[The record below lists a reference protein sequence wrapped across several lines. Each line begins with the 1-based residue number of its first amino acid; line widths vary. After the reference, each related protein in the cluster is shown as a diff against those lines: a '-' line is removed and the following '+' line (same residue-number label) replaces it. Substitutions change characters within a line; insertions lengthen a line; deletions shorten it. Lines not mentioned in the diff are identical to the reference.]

1 MKAVQVILLFC
12 LLVTLNSTMSDFLFC
27 MIGNQ
32 EILKICNELFAKIK
46 AQEDAG
52 SILKFLVPY
61 LATLA
66 QQLKACFDK
75 IY

>member
-1 MKAVQVILLFC
+1 MKAVQVILFFC
-12 LLVTLNSTMSDFLFC
+12 LLVALNSTMSDFLIC

-32 EILKICNELFAKIK
+32 EILKICNELFEKIK
-46 AQEDAG
+46 AQESAG

-66 QQLKACFDK
+66 QQLKECFGK
-75 IY
+75 I

>member
-1 MKAVQVILLFC
+1 
-12 LLVTLNSTMSDFLFC
+12 MSDFLFC

-52 SILKFLVPY
+52 SILKFLIPY

>member
-1 MKAVQVILLFC
+1 MKAIQLILFFC
-12 LLVTLNSTMSDFLFC
+12 LLFTLNSTMYDFLLC
-27 MIGNQ
+27 MIGNP

-52 SILKFLVPY
+52 SILKFLIPY

-66 QQLKACFDK
+66 QQLKECFGK
-75 IY
+75 I